1 MENKISSLK
10 LLIHGQEC
18 DYSGNYKISDLMSK
32 LSDLATINAKEI
44 EIWNE
49 KIAKDY
55 TFVLTKET
63 IILKRPIKNI
73 DVD

>member
-49 KIAKDY
+49 KDC
-55 TFVLTKET
+55 
-63 IILKRPIKNI
+63 
-73 DVD
+73 

>member
-55 TFVLTKET
+55 TFVLTKRNNYFKKT
-63 IILKRPIKNI
+63 DKKQ
-73 DVD
+73 

>member
-32 LSDLATINAKEI
+32 LSDPSLE
-44 EIWNE
+44 
-49 KIAKDY
+49 
-55 TFVLTKET
+55 VLTMKVWKF
-63 IILKRPIKNI
+63 IR
-73 DVD
+73 